1 MKFKIIKRSIKNEEV
16 DQVLNLADWGM
27 SRKLIAK
34 EVYGST
40 ASGKPTQ
47 CSLMRIHT
55 ILRDYGIRVTD
66 YRNGRNQQGRAMI
79 SAIRRE
85 TDVLESIRIATKEV
99 TALIRKT
106 G

>member
-1 MKFKIIKRSIKNEEV
+1 MKFKIVRRSIKDEEAE
-16 DQVLNLADWGM
+16 QVLDLADWGM

-40 ASGKPTQ
+40 ASGEPTQ
-47 CSLMRIHT
+47 GSLMRVHT
-55 ILRDYGIRVTD
+55 ILGVYGIRVTD
-66 YRNGRNQQGRAMI
+66 YRNGRNQQGRAVI

-85 TDVLESIRIATKEV
+85 ANVLESIRTATKEV
-99 TALIRKT
+99 ATLARKT